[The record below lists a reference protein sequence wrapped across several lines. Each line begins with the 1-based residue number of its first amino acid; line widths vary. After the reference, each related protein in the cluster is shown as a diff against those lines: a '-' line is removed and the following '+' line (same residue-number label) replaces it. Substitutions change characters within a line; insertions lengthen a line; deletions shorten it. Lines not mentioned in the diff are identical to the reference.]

1 MKIEQLSVFVEN
13 KAGRLANIATN
24 LGEININI
32 KAISLADT
40 SEFGILRLVVS
51 DPQRAKKMLRDRGFT
66 VSLTEVLAV
75 KIMDQPGEL
84 GRLLQMMEKNN
95 LNIEYVYGLTESN
108 KNHAVLI
115 FGFDDLDKAMVV
127 LSGEN
132 VTLISMEELVSV

>member
-13 KAGRLANIATN
+13 KTGRLANIAVN

-127 LSGEN
+127 LSENN
-132 VTLISMEELVSV
+132 VTLISMEELVSI

>member
-13 KAGRLANIATN
+13 KTGRLANIATN

-51 DPQRAKKMLRDRGFT
+51 DPPRAKKMLRDRGFT

-108 KNHAVLI
+108 KNNAVLI

-127 LSGEN
+127 LSEN
-132 VTLISMEELVSV
+132 HVTLISMEELVSI

>member
-1 MKIEQLSVFVEN
+1 MKIEQLSIFIEN
-13 KAGRLANIATN
+13 KSGRLANIAVN

-51 DPQRAKKMLRDRGFT
+51 DPQHAKKILRDRGFT

-75 KIMDQPGEL
+75 KIMDKPGEL
-84 GRLLQMMEKNN
+84 GRLLQIMDKNN

-108 KNHAVLI
+108 QNHAVLI
-115 FGFDDLDKAMVV
+115 FGFDDLDKAIHV
-127 LSGEN
+127 LSNEKI
-132 VTLISMEELVSV
+132 TLISMDELVSV